1 VLLDFWATNCG
12 GCKVEIPWF
21 IEFQK
26 SYGPAGLQAVGM
38 SMDVQYDALKGG
50 AAEGWSHVKPW
61 LKAHPVNYPI
71 VMADDAAMNAY
82 GITALPVTFLIDRQG
97 RIAAAYGGLVDK
109 NDIERNIK
117 ALLAER

>member
-1 VLLDFWATNCG
+1 
-12 GCKVEIPWF
+12 
-21 IEFQK
+21 
-26 SYGPAGLQAVGM
+26 
-38 SMDVQYDALKGG
+38 
-50 AAEGWSHVKPW
+50 
-61 LKAHPVNYPI
+61 